1 MCQVIEKMVTK
12 SAADL
17 HVLEL
22 GCGTGL
28 CGAVAAKMGCKS
40 TLTDRSADLAK
51 LNVDLISSVPGV
63 PLNIAVYDMPWES
76 SLATAGDRPTSMDA
90 EGEEPVISVSS
101 VLNLRG
107 KVDVIVGAE
116 ITCLRKQQGLMVDTI
131 VQLTANN
138 PDAVVLLSFDSA
150 PPPNGCLYEQDMLQR
165 MEAVG
170 FMHSVV
176 YVAGCVWKT
185 DLFTPDTASRKNAE
199 STENSLPVHKVSR
212 AYLVDRTN
220 EYQSAKQR
228 LHFPVGARNVSTS
241 SEAKPAGLD
250 CKDSVNVPSIIGLA
264 QDKSTFTGASSLPS
278 LASLNFDCHA
288 EAKSS
293 GVSRT
298 TTSEEGVHHI
308 TAFYRPAAAH
318 TCRRCQQQ
326 YFAHPALNPFHAC
339 RHHSGYFVCRYHPA
353 ETKCSINGHGDGLG
367 YYGNGQEGYEAKFWD
382 CCGSEDP
389 AARGCCCRPH
399 EAY

>member
-1 MCQVIEKMVTK
+1 MVTGT
-12 SAADL
+12 ATNL

-28 CGAVAAKMGCKS
+28 CGAVAAKLGCKS

-51 LNVDLISSVPGV
+51 LNVELISSAPGV
-63 PLNIAVYDMPWES
+63 PLNIEVYDMPWES
-76 SLATAGDRPTSMDA
+76 SFATAGDRPTSMDV
-90 EGEEPVISVSS
+90 EGEEPVVSVDT
-101 VLNLRG
+101 VINLRG

-131 VQLTANN
+131 VQLTSSN
-138 PDAVVLLSFDSA
+138 PDAVVLLSFDSV
-150 PPPNGCLYEQDMLQR
+150 PPPNGCLYEQDMIQR
-165 MEAVG
+165 MKAAG
-170 FMHSVV
+170 FTHSVV
-176 YVAGCVWKT
+176 YVAGCVWET
-185 DLFTPDTASRKNAE
+185 DHFTPDTTTSKKGE
-199 STENSLPVHKVSR
+199 STDQLPVHKVSK
-212 AYLVDRTN
+212 AYIVDRTD
-220 EYQSAKQR
+220 EYRSANQR
-228 LHFPVGARNVSTS
+228 LHFPVRGRNVTKFA
-241 SEAKPAGLD
+241 EFDHYDLGG
-250 CKDSVNVPSIIGLA
+250 VPSVIGLTNC
-264 QDKSTFTGASSLPS
+264 KASAAATRTPPS
-278 LASLNFDCHA
+278 LAFLSLNCNA
-288 EAKSS
+288 EPKGS

-326 YFAHPALNPFHAC
+326 YFAHPALNPSQAC
-339 RHHSGYFVCRYHPA
+339 RHHTGYFVCRYHPA

-389 AARGCCCRPH
+389 AAEGCCCEPH
-399 EAY
+399 LAY